1 MENIEELK
9 KIISKDIPYHRNKFQ
24 WCCLIND
31 ICFKNY
37 CYRPQFKGRQTIHL
51 WEHQYTTNILTVTH
65 VRLIFQTHISELFSN
80 LIDYYLEESRKYEPT
95 NTSER
100 EFNEWQVNQRK
111 MIKKIDEKDIMIKSG
126 ELFKEFVDCYR
137 NGYFE

>member
-9 KIISKDIPYHRNKFQ
+9 KIIAKDVLDHRTKFE
-24 WCCLIND
+24 WCCLVKD

-37 CYRPQFKGRQTIHL
+37 CYRPEFRGPKISHI
-51 WEHQYTTNILTVTH
+51 WEHQYTTNILTVTQ
-65 VRLIFQTHISELFSN
+65 VRPIFEIHIFKLLSDLQN
-80 LIDYYLEESRKYEPT
+80 YYLEESQKYEPT

-100 EFNEWQVNQRK
+100 EFNEWQVIERK
-111 MIKKIDEKDIMIKSG
+111 MKKIGENLIMFQSG
-126 ELFKEFVDCYR
+126 EVFKEFVDCYR

>member
-9 KIISKDIPYHRNKFQ
+9 KIIAKDVLDYRTKFE
-24 WCCLIND
+24 WCRLVND

-51 WEHQYTTNILTVTH
+51 WEHQYNTNILTVTH
-65 VRLIFQTHISELFSN
+65 VRLIFEIHISKLLSN
-80 LIDYYLEESRKYEPT
+80 LQNYYMEESQKYET
-95 NTSER
+95 NID
-100 EFNEWQVNQRK
+100 EFDVIQRK
-111 MIKKIDEKDIMIKSG
+111 INKITEKCILINSG
-126 ELFKEFVDCYR
+126 EVFKEFVDCYR